1 MKMFF
6 FQFAPVHKINKALS
20 MFVIYRN
27 ILESTRDGTPRMD
40 LLPFIPWTRQSG
52 AKFLSYLFFKKV
64 DDAVIDA
71 RPPGH

>member
-1 MKMFF
+1 
-6 FQFAPVHKINKALS
+6 